1 MKKPLVVF
9 LVLILAVMVMVMA
22 GGGVVQAGVGKQIP
36 DTATATPFLQLVMCP
51 PIAHYAIL

>member
-9 LVLILAVMVMVMA
+9 LVLILAVMVMA
-22 GGGVVQAGVGKQIP
+22 GGGVVQAGIGKQIP